1 MHEKKALHMPE
12 EGAKRRKEGR
22 MIFEKTLKILD
33 HRRNDPM
40 IYEAISELKNAEKVV
55 QAAIAVVK
63 SPAYAGICDE
73 DIDLEN
79 ALRQGRFI

>member
-1 MHEKKALHMPE
+1 MPE

-22 MIFEKTLKILD
+22 AVIFEKTLRILD
-33 HRRNDPM
+33 HRRNDHM
-40 IYEAISELKNAEKVV
+40 IPEALTELKSAEKVV
-55 QAAIAVVK
+55 QAAIAVVNN
-63 SPAYAGICDE
+63 PAYAGICDE